1 MVRDLA
7 RAIADSFSAM
17 LRLGILGAARIAP
30 SAVIRPARTI
40 DDVTVTAVAARDR
53 TRAEA
58 FARKHRIATV
68 HASYE
73 DLVGS
78 ADIDAV
84 YVPLP
89 NGLHAQWTI
98 AALEAGKHVL
108 CEKPFVANAAEAS
121 QVKAVA
127 DASGRVVMEAFHWRY
142 HPLAARM
149 LEVIAS
155 GELGR
160 IGHVEAALC
169 FPLPK
174 WSDIRWQLDLA
185 GGSLMD
191 AGCYPVHIVRTLAG
205 SEPTIASARMKER
218 TPGVDRWTR
227 AELAFPSGATG
238 RITAAMWSAAVVR
251 LSARVVGD
259 EGTMSVFNPVMPQMF
274 NLLTVRRRK
283 GGVRRQRVRGDA
295 TYRYQLE
302 AFAEA
307 AQRGG
312 PVLTPPSDSI
322 ANMTV
327 IDEIYRRAGLQPRG
341 T

>member
-1 MVRDLA
+1 
-7 RAIADSFSAM
+7 M

-30 SAVIRPARTI
+30 AAVIRPARTI
-40 DDVTVTAVAARDR
+40 DDVMVIAVAARER
-53 TRAEA
+53 ARAET
-58 FARKHRIATV
+58 FAHKHGIATV
-68 HASYE
+68 FGSYQE
-73 DLVGS
+73 LVES
-78 ADIDAV
+78 PDIDAV

-108 CEKPFVANAAEAS
+108 CEKPFASNAAEAN

-149 LEVIAS
+149 LEIIAS
-155 GELGR
+155 GELGS
-160 IGHVEAALC
+160 IGHIEAALC

-205 SEPTIASARMKER
+205 SEPTVTSARMKER

-227 AELAFPSGATG
+227 AELQFPSGATG
-238 RITAAMWSAAVVR
+238 RITTAMWSTAVVR
-251 LSARVVGD
+251 MSARVAGD
-259 EGTMSVFNPVMPQMF
+259 KATMSVLNPVVPQMF
-274 NLLTVRRRK
+274 NLLTVRQRH
-283 GGVRRQRVRGDA
+283 GGVHRQRIRGEA

-307 AQRGG
+307 VLRGG
-312 PVLTPPSDSI
+312 PVLTPPSDSV

-327 IDEIYRRAGLQPRG
+327 IDEIYRHAGLQPRG